1 MSKVLIVIP
10 LFIAMAAMAAE
21 ADREANAL
29 VRLEQVRQTLL
40 TQALDQGV
48 SLVSHGYI
56 DGSGRL
62 VESVYFQTGTQ
73 ARGVRM
79 ASYLDEMQEPVFSD
93 PAVLPSVLRAGQTCS
108 PRFASPVLI
117 NRVALPSVV
126 PSSVVNQRQLA
137 QDIQRAVMS
146 NLQSG
151 RRLSPVQN
159 NPLGETLS
167 SYERFMTG
175 IVATQTALELDIELR
190 YVEPSA
196 NTGPE
201 DLATVA
207 RNGFAAVRDAVAELA
222 TPAAYY
228 PRLMIEL
235 RLTLVDTLENEQ
247 LVDFVRYYRVAGQ
260 HARLDQPPGL
270 EDLPQRLAADI
281 AEFAHHVESL
291 QHCSLA
297 RLQLTEDSLDAES
310 VRQLNR
316 GSLHGVA
323 VGMQLLMSGQ
333 DLNRVPDA
341 MASGLLANL
350 AIGEVIEVSPDS
362 ARVEIIA
369 GNASAAAL
377 RFAVPF

>member
-10 LFIAMAAMAAE
+10 LFIAWPQWLPKPTAS
-21 ADREANAL
+21 NAL

-196 NTGPE
+196 NTVHR
-201 DLATVA
+201 LATVA